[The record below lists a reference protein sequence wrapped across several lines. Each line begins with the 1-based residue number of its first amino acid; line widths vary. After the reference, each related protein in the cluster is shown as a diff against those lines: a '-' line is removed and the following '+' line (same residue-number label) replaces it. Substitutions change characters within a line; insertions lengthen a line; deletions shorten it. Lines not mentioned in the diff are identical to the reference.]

1 MLKEITEERDS
12 YRKALQ
18 IMTKELNTGST
29 ICQQQEQQQQQSPID
44 PSDESR
50 VPIII
55 PTTQNRFDTLNV
67 SPSSSHEATELEESE
82 QRIESGTHVPPVT
95 GRDTRDSEA
104 TKSRP
109 IVIIGDSVIKHIDP
123 KKLSQRPVRKF
134 SYPGKTTDEIAE
146 AVTSINL
153 ASDPSHVI
161 IHAGTNNL
169 PTDSAQSCA
178 AKIKSL
184 ALKAKNKFPNSRIGI
199 SGITYREDIQVDSKR
214 NEINETVRLM
224 AGDNSVIDS
233 SGLNGS
239 RLHLNAK
246 GSSCWPCSL
255 LSF

>member
-1 MLKEITEERDS
+1 MSL
-12 YRKALQ
+12 LH
-18 IMTKELNTGST
+18 
-29 ICQQQEQQQQQSPID
+29 
-44 PSDESR
+44 R
-50 VPIII
+50 VIKP
-55 PTTQNRFDTLNV
+55 R
-67 SPSSSHEATELEESE
+67 SGEESE
-82 QRIESGTHVPPVT
+82 QRIESRTHVPPVT
-95 GRDTRDSEA
+95 GRNTSDSEA

-146 AVTSINL
+146 AVTSSVTSIDL

-161 IHAGTNNL
+161 IHAGTKNL
-169 PTDSAQSCA
+169 PMDSAQSCA

-184 ALKAKNKFPNSRIGI
+184 ALKVKNKFPNSRIGI

-224 AGDNSVIDS
+224 AEDNNITYIDNSVIDN

-246 GSSCWPCSL
+246 GSSL
-255 LSF
+255 LAVQFIKFLRSGSGKHTQTRKGFQISTIQQLGKLLMELGGFHTPAHNRKRPH